1 MPEFRTAAVGGT
13 FDTIHKGHA
22 ELIAAA
28 FDAADEVI
36 VGLSSDEFATACG
49 KAPRNTYGTRLAA
62 VCAHIGARFGARRH
76 EVRML
81 EADYGPAAYEAR
93 VDVLVVSEETAHKAR
108 QLNEERKAMGID
120 PVGVIIVPMAMA
132 DDGERISGTRI
143 RNGEIDADGHVI

>member
-36 VGLSSDEFATACG
+36 VGLTSDKFAAACG
-49 KAPRNTYGTRLAA
+49 KAPHNAYGARLAA
-62 VCAHIGARFGARRH
+62 LCAHIGARFGARRH

-93 VDVLVVSEETAHKAR
+93 VDVLVVSDETVHKAR
-108 QLNEERKAMGID
+108 RLNEERKAMGID
-120 PVGVIIVPMAMA
+120 PVGVIAVPMKMA
-132 DDGERISGTRI
+132 DDGKRLSSTRI
-143 RNGEIDADGHVI
+143 RNGEIDADGHVL